1 VERRQEKAIWQ
12 FATRYLPKK
21 QPQIELPSPNGD
33 ELRWYSHKITTFT
46 AVYAVTGGILSAI
59 TAASASLLPDVF
71 EMGGILKHRGASHWP
86 YPYFGVALILF
97 ITCCLTTSLWPYFA
111 FYLLV
116 GISLHLLED
125 GLSKSGIPWRHPFGE
140 PKGAGFYI
148 TGTGSE
154 QILVLIL
161 TIIFLLLAYFRG
173 FLTKEHSAQETQLFM
188 VVLRTLFGF

>member
-1 VERRQEKAIWQ
+1 M
-12 FATRYLPKK
+12 
-21 QPQIELPSPNGD
+21 
-33 ELRWYSHKITTFT
+33 RWHSHKLVTFT
-46 AVYAVTGGILSAI
+46 TVYAVTGGILSAI

-86 YPYFGVALILF
+86 YPFFLLALILF

-111 FYLLV
+111 FYLFV

-125 GLSKSGIPWRHPFGE
+125 SLSKSGIPWRHPFGE

-154 QILVLIL
+154 KILVLIL
-161 TIIFLLLAYFRG
+161 TTIFLLLAYFRG
-173 FLTKEHSAQETQLFM
+173 FLTKEHTAEETKIFLAAFRMLF
-188 VVLRTLFGF
+188 RF